1 LVELWQTNQKFFVL
15 INCQGLGYEI
25 QILESFFL
33 KLKTNQISNKKITL
47 WLKHIKKEDSDLLF
61 GFTSKEQKNFFIE
74 ILSIRGVGS
83 QIGMGILNKFS
94 ISEVINAIK
103 TQNKKLI
110 CSVPGIGQKMS
121 DRLILELKNKFKS
134 ELQFEEE
141 KAKDEFE
148 IKDPEINKMMQDLKL
163 TLQSLNYKNK
173 EINTIMPIIK
183 ESTLL
188 AKKEK
193 NLSFENLLK
202 IAKNN
207 LDKDSSNIGRWR
219 SIINKLKIN
228 FMSLDTA
235 EKQKLIETHQVH
247 STDTGSV
254 EVQVAML
261 SKRISKLSDHLQGN
275 IHDFASRQ
283 GLLKMIGKRKRL
295 LSYIKDKNVQR
306 YQELVKKIGIRGWS
320 QLMKKKQSKKKT
332 QN

>member
-1 LVELWQTNQKFFVL
+1 MISWINGELVELWQTNQKFFVL

-94 ISEVINAIK
+94 INEVINAIK

-134 ELQFEEE
+134 EIQFEEE

-148 IKDPEINKMMQDLKL
+148 IKDPEINKMIEDLQL

-173 EINTIMPIIK
+173 EIKTILPIIIN
-183 ESTLL
+183 EVDYP
-188 AKKEK
+188 AKKEN

-202 IAKNN
+202 LAMNY
-207 LDKDSSNIGRWR
+207 LDKESSNI
-219 SIINKLKIN
+219 
-228 FMSLDTA
+228 
-235 EKQKLIETHQVH
+235 
-247 STDTGSV
+247 
-254 EVQVAML
+254 
-261 SKRISKLSDHLQGN
+261 
-275 IHDFASRQ
+275 AS
-283 GLLKMIGKRKRL
+283 
-295 LSYIKDKNVQR
+295 
-306 YQELVKKIGIRGWS
+306 
-320 QLMKKKQSKKKT
+320 
-332 QN
+332 

>member
-1 LVELWQTNQKFFVL
+1 MISWINGELVESWQTNQKFFVL

-33 KLKTNQISNKKITL
+33 KLKTNQISNKNITL

-94 ISEVINAIK
+94 IGEVINAIK
-103 TQNKKLI
+103 RKDKKLI

-134 ELQFEEE
+134 EIQFEEE

-148 IKDPEINKMMQDLKL
+148 IKDPEINKIIEDLQL

-173 EINTIMPIIK
+173 EIKTILPIIIN
-183 ESTLL
+183 EVDFP

-202 IAKNN
+202 LAMNY
-207 LDKDSSNIGRWR
+207 LDKESSNI
-219 SIINKLKIN
+219 
-228 FMSLDTA
+228 
-235 EKQKLIETHQVH
+235 
-247 STDTGSV
+247 
-254 EVQVAML
+254 
-261 SKRISKLSDHLQGN
+261 
-275 IHDFASRQ
+275 AS
-283 GLLKMIGKRKRL
+283 
-295 LSYIKDKNVQR
+295 
-306 YQELVKKIGIRGWS
+306 
-320 QLMKKKQSKKKT
+320 
-332 QN
+332 